1 VVAEVALF
9 APSAAPIAVIRPS
22 FSLHSLEL
30 LEMSEETTNGAVAP
44 VDAATGPA
52 FTVEKI
58 YVKDVSFESPNAPA
72 VFNEAVQPELQLNLN
87 QRVQRLGENAFEVV
101 LAVTLTCKAG
111 DKTAYVAEVQQAGVF
126 GLVGLDPQSIDVL
139 LGTQCPNILFP
150 YVRSLVSELIQA
162 GGFPPFF
169 LQPIN
174 FEGLYAETLRQRQE
188 QGETSLADSEPAGN
202 A

>member
-1 VVAEVALF
+1 
-9 APSAAPIAVIRPS
+9 
-22 FSLHSLEL
+22 
-30 LEMSEETTNGAVAP
+30 MSEENTNGAAAP

-72 VFNEAVQPELQLNLN
+72 IFNDQVQPELQLNLN
-87 QRVQRLGENAFEVV
+87 QQVQRLGENAFEVV

-111 DKTAYVAEVQQAGVF
+111 DRTAYMAEVKQAGVF
-126 GLVGLDPQSIDVL
+126 GLVGLDPQSVDVL

-150 YVRSLVSELIQA
+150 YVRQLVSDLIQA

-188 QGETSLADSEPAGN
+188 QGETKSLADSEPAGN

>member
-1 VVAEVALF
+1 
-9 APSAAPIAVIRPS
+9 
-22 FSLHSLEL
+22 
-30 LEMSEETTNGAVAP
+30 MSEEITNGAAAP

-58 YVKDVSFESPNAPA
+58 YVKDVSFEVPGAPA
-72 VFNEAVQPELQLNLN
+72 IFTENVQPELQLNLN

-101 LAVTLTCKAG
+101 LGVTLTCKAG
-111 DKTAYVAEVQQAGVF
+111 DKTAYVAEVQQAGIF
-126 GLVGLDPQSIDVL
+126 GLMGLEAQAVDVL

-150 YVRSLVSELIQA
+150 YVRQLVSDLVQA

-174 FEGLYAETLRQRQE
+174 FEALYAESLRQRAA
-188 QGETSLADSEPAGN
+188 QGDAGLANSEPAGN

>member
-1 VVAEVALF
+1 
-9 APSAAPIAVIRPS
+9 
-22 FSLHSLEL
+22 
-30 LEMSEETTNGAVAP
+30 MSDETTNGAVAP
-44 VDAATGPA
+44 AEAAGPA

-58 YVKDVSFESPNAPA
+58 YVKAVSFEVPGAPA
-72 VFNEAVQPELQLNLN
+72 IFTENVQPELQLNLN

-101 LAVTLTCKAG
+101 LGVTLTCKAG
-111 DKTAYVAEVQQAGVF
+111 DKTAYVAEVQQAGIF
-126 GLVGLDPQSIDVL
+126 GLMGLEAQAVDVL

-150 YVRSLVSELIQA
+150 YVRQLVSDLVQA

-174 FEGLYAETLRQRQE
+174 FEALYAESLRQRAA
-188 QGETSLADSEPAGN
+188 QGDAGLANSEPAGN

>member
-1 VVAEVALF
+1 
-9 APSAAPIAVIRPS
+9 
-22 FSLHSLEL
+22 
-30 LEMSEETTNGAVAP
+30 MSDETTNGAVAP
-44 VDAATGPA
+44 AEAAGPA

-58 YVKDVSFESPNAPA
+58 YVKDVSFEVPGAPA
-72 VFNEAVQPELQLNLN
+72 IFAENVQPELQLNLN
-87 QRVQRLGENAFEVV
+87 QRVQRLNENAFEVV

-111 DKTAYVAEVQQAGVF
+111 DKTAYVAEVQQAGIF
-126 GLVGLDPQSIDVL
+126 GLMGLEAQAVDVL

-150 YVRSLVSELIQA
+150 YVRQLVSDLVQA

-174 FEGLYAETLRQRQE
+174 FEALYAESLRQRAA
-188 QGETSLADSEPAGN
+188 QGDAGLANSEPAGN